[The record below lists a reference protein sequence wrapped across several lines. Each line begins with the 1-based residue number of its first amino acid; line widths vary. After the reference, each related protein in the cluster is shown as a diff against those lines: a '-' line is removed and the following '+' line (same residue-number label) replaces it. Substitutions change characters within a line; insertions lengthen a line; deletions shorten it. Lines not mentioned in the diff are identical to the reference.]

1 MNDKR
6 YPGVNYNKQAD
17 LWVARVYD
25 NGKTYGMGC
34 YNDRDEAVQARQLGE
49 ATLTFKRYDTGDIA
63 H

>member
-34 YNDRDEAVQARQLGE
+34 YKDRDEAVKARQLG
-49 ATLTFKRYDTGDIA
+49 
-63 H
+63 